1 MNTWKVIL
9 ATILGFVCGI
19 ICLVLAKSGGN
30 TVSTAMAWSIILNR
44 TLIGFVIGI
53 SAWRLHFI
61 PHGLL
66 IGVFVSLSP
75 ALAAL
80 STVGYNIF
88 IGTLIMGAIYGL
100 VINLIVELIFKEKKN
115 VPPVAA

>member
-1 MNTWKVIL
+1 MNAWKVSL

-19 ICLVLAKSGGN
+19 ICLFLAKSGGN
-30 TVSTAMAWSIILNR
+30 QVPTAMAWAIILNR
-44 TLIGFVIGI
+44 ALIGFVIGI
-53 SAWRLHFI
+53 SAWKIHFI

-75 ALAAL
+75 ALASLA
-80 STVGYNIF
+80 TMGYNIF

-100 VINLIVELIFKEKKN
+100 VINLVISVVFKEKKE
-115 VPPVAA
+115 ATA